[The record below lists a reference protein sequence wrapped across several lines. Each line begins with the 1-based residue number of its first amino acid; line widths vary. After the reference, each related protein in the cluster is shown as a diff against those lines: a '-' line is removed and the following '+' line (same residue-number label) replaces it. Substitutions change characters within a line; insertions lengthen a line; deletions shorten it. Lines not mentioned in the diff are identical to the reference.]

1 MQSRRF
7 PRYLSSPIQVLWF
20 ESDEIAIIAICYTLG
35 LLFGLVG
42 WALLIIVPYLY
53 GKLKK
58 NYPRGFLK
66 HSLYFIGLLDLKGYP
81 IYQEKEFF
89 E

>member
-1 MQSRRF
+1 MQGRRF

-35 LLFGLVG
+35 LLFGWVG
-42 WALLIIVPYLY
+42 WCLLVVVPYLY
-53 GKLKK
+53 SKLKK

-66 HSLYFIGLLDLKGYP
+66 HSLYFLGLLELKGYP
-81 IYQEKEFF
+81 IYHEKRFND
-89 E
+89 